1 LQLTSQRTITRRLI
15 DLAMPIIGINVLQH
29 MVLVVD
35 TIMIGHLD
43 NAETLLTSLSFAAQ
57 IIFLLMV
64 LMAGL
69 TIGTVAT
76 VARAHGAGD
85 SARVNHVLLQ
95 STMLTV
101 LAGLGVGVAGNL
113 FAPQL
118 MLLLGASPETL
129 AAGLEFLRPMLAG
142 VVFNYLMTLYAAIMR
157 GVGNTRVPFLVSL
170 LTTSLNT
177 GINFL
182 LIYGKLGFP
191 ALGIQGAA
199 LGTIIAWF
207 VGAMLLG
214 VLLRRGTVG
223 NLVLPLRIERID
235 RELAGQ
241 LARIGA
247 PAACDMVVLHLSFSS
262 IVGMLGRIDE
272 LAVAAHGIGLRIQA
286 LAFLPGLA
294 ISQATAAMVAQ
305 ALGGGS
311 AEQARQVL
319 RGSVLLCTTL
329 ISLLGLILIVFA
341 HPIVSLFNVAAGTP
355 LSEYSVM
362 WIRLLGY
369 GMPLTGWQTAVT
381 GLLQGAGATWLSLRI
396 NLYATLLFQI
406 PLSFALGFTF
416 GLGAFGV
423 WLAFPLSFV
432 LRVWLVDR
440 AYRGNTWAKV
450 GVHA

>member
-1 LQLTSQRTITRRLI
+1 
-15 DLAMPIIGINVLQH
+15 MPIIGINVLQH

-35 TIMIGHLD
+35 TVMVGHLD
-43 NAETLLTSLSFAAQ
+43 NAETLLASLSFASL

-64 LMAGL
+64 IMMGL
-69 TIGTVAT
+69 TIGTVAM

-85 SARVNHVLLQ
+85 QARVNHVLLQ

-101 LAGLGVGVAGNL
+101 LVGIVVAIVGNL
-113 FAPQL
+113 LGPQL
-118 MLLLGASPETL
+118 MLLLGASPDTL
-129 AAGLEFLRPMLAG
+129 SAGLSFLRPMLAG
-142 VVFNYLMTLYAAIMR
+142 VVFNYLMILYAGVMR

-170 LTTSLNT
+170 FTTSLNT

-199 LGTIIAWF
+199 LGTVIAQF

-214 VLLRRGTVG
+214 HLLRRGVVA

-235 RELAGQ
+235 RALARQ

-247 PAACDMVVLHLSFSS
+247 PAALDMVVLNISFLS

-294 ISQATAAMVAQ
+294 ISQATAAMVGQ
-305 ALGGGS
+305 ALGAGS

-319 RGSVLLCTTL
+319 RGSILLCVGIMTGL
-329 ISLLGLILIVFA
+329 ALILIFFA
-341 HPIVSLFNVAAGTP
+341 EPIVSVFNVAPGTP

-369 GMPLTGWQTAVT
+369 GMPLAGWQIAVT

-396 NLYATLLFQI
+396 SLWVAVLQVPGSALLG
-406 PLSFALGFTF
+406 FAL

-423 WLAFPLSFV
+423 WLAFPLSFAIRT
-432 LRVWLVDR
+432 LLVHR